1 MHKHEFTKCA
11 TLFVMLLFA
20 TLTYAQKV
28 TVKGVV
34 VDGQTQEPMIGL
46 TIKEKGQTTGAVTNI
61 DGQYAISVPS
71 NATLVFSY
79 MGYKTVDDYD
89 QILADWYAA
98 GGQAMID
105 AVNKYYGSAE

>member
-34 VDGQTQEPMIGL
+34 VDGQTQEPMI
-46 TIKEKGQTTGAVTNI
+46 A
-61 DGQYAISVPS
+61 
-71 NATLVFSY
+71 
-79 MGYKTVDDYD
+79 
-89 QILADWYAA
+89 
-98 GGQAMID
+98 
-105 AVNKYYGSAE
+105 